1 MKPGTKRKRTK
12 KEMEKFRQDEEE
24 MKMERESIISSK
36 RKFELES
43 QQKETEIL
51 ELTKYKNLVHS
62 LHSKG
67 VIDDSG

>member
-1 MKPGTKRKRTK
+1 MKNSSKRKRTK

-43 QQKETEIL
+43 
-51 ELTKYKNLVHS
+51 
-62 LHSKG
+62 
-67 VIDDSG
+67 